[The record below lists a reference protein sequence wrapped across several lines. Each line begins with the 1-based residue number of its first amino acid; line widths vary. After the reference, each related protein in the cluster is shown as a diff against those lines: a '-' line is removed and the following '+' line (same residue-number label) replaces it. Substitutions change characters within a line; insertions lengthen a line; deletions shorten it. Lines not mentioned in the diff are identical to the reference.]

1 MRFDY
6 SQELEDYR
14 AELRAFIARHGP
26 GARKHVGVRAPEPEQ
41 VPALRAWVARLYG
54 AGYLGQ
60 TWPAEYGGRP
70 GATIEH
76 TFIVAEEI
84 ARARTWG
91 EIGAGGLAAGAI
103 LAFGSE
109 RQRQRYLPR
118 IRSGEDLWC
127 QLFSEPGAGSD
138 LASLKTRAV
147 LVKGG
152 GPGGTGGGSPPCEEG
167 AGGDHYVVNGQKVW
181 TTNGH
186 HADLGY
192 LLARTNPDVAK
203 QAGITAFALDM
214 RTPGVDVRP
223 LREITGTNDFN
234 EVFLDDVRIPADQVI
249 GEVDNGWRVANAS
262 LGHERSGVG
271 ARAVELYA
279 QLDDLVELAR
289 RTTTAAGLPAIAD
302 GATRQRIGQLAAL
315 AHVTDVMSKS
325 VQSRIANGTEDA
337 ADGPLAKVFYS
348 EVNLAMTEFGVA
360 LQGVGGLAVE
370 GDGRAYADGWWQDAF
385 LYARAYTI
393 AGGANEVLK
402 TVVAERALGLPRD
415 KR

>member
-1 MRFDY
+1 MRIDY
-6 SQELEDYR
+6 SPELEDYR
-14 AELRAFIARHGP
+14 AQVRAFIARHGP
-26 GARKHVGVRAPEPEQ
+26 GARKHVGVRAPDPEQ
-41 VPALRAWVARLYG
+41 VPALRAWVARLYA

-60 TWPAEYGGRP
+60 QWPAEYGGRP
-70 GATIEH
+70 GASIEH

-91 EIGAGGLAAGAI
+91 EIGAGALAAGAI

-109 RQRQRYLPR
+109 QQRRRYLPR

-138 LASLKTRAV
+138 LASLQTRAV
-147 LVKGG
+147 LDRD
-152 GPGGTGGGSPPCEEG
+152 E
-167 AGGDHYVVNGQKVW
+167 YVVNGQKVW

-192 LLARTNPDVAK
+192 LLARTDPGVAK

-223 LREITGTNDFN
+223 LREITGTSDFN
-234 EVFLDDVRIPADQVI
+234 EVFLDNVRIPADRVI
-249 GEVDNGWRVANAS
+249 GEVNDGWRVANAS
-262 LGHERSGVG
+262 LAHERSGVG
-271 ARAVELYA
+271 ARAVELRA
-279 QLDDLVELAR
+279 QLDDLFALAR
-289 RTTTAAGLPAIAD
+289 QATVSGAASGAASGRSAIAD
-302 GATRQRIGQLAAL
+302 SATRQRLGQLAAL
-315 AHVTDVMSKS
+315 AHVTDVMSKA

-337 ADGPLAKVFYS
+337 ADGPLAKIFYS
-348 EVNLAMTEFGVA
+348 EVNLAMTEFGVD
-360 LQGVGGLAVE
+360 LQRVEGMAVE

-385 LYARAYTI
+385 LYARAFTI

>member
-6 SQELEDYR
+6 SPALEDYR
-14 AELRAFIARHGP
+14 ADVRAFIERYGP
-26 GARKHVGVRAPEPEQ
+26 GPRRHVGVRAPDREQ
-41 VPALRAWVARLYG
+41 VPALRAWVARLYA

-60 TWPAEYGGRP
+60 TWPVEYGGRP
-70 GATIEH
+70 GAAIEH

-91 EIGAGGLAAGAI
+91 ELGAGTLAAGAI
-103 LAFGSE
+103 LGFGSE
-109 RQRQRYLPR
+109 QQRRRYLPR

-138 LASLKTRAV
+138 LASLRTRAV
-147 LVKGG
+147 RDGN
-152 GPGGTGGGSPPCEEG
+152 
-167 AGGDHYVVNGQKVW
+167 DYVVHGQKVW

-223 LREITGTNDFN
+223 LREITGTSDFN
-234 EVFLDDVRIPADQVI
+234 EVFLDDVCIPADQVI

-262 LGHERSGVG
+262 LAHERSGVG
-271 ARAVELYA
+271 ARAVELHS

-289 RTTTAAGLPAIAD
+289 RSIVGGRPAITD
-302 GATRQRIGQLAAL
+302 GATRQRLGQLAAL
-315 AHVTDVMSKS
+315 AHVTDVMSKA

-337 ADGPLAKVFYS
+337 ADGPLAKVFYIQ
-348 EVNLAMTEFGVA
+348 VNLAMTEFGVS
-360 LQGVGGLAVE
+360 LQGVGGMAVE
-370 GDGRAYADGWWQDAF
+370 GDGHAYADGWWQDAF

-402 TVVAERALGLPRD
+402 TVVAERALRLPKD

>member
-6 SQELEDYR
+6 SPELEDYR
-14 AELRAFIARHGP
+14 AEVRAFIARHGP
-26 GARKHVGVRAPEPEQ
+26 GARKHVGVRAPDPEQ
-41 VPALRAWVARLYG
+41 VPVLRAWVARLYA

-60 TWPAEYGGRP
+60 AWPVEYGGRRS
-70 GATIEH
+70 ASIEH

-91 EIGAGGLAAGAI
+91 EIGAGALAAGAI
-103 LAFGSE
+103 LAFGRE
-109 RQRQRYLPR
+109 QQRRHYLPR
-118 IRSGEDLWC
+118 IRSGDDLWC

-138 LASLKTRAV
+138 LASLKTRAA
-147 LVKGG
+147 LD
-152 GPGGTGGGSPPCEEG
+152 
-167 AGGDHYVVNGQKVW
+167 GDQYVVNGQKVW

-192 LLARTNPDVAK
+192 LLARTDPGVAK
-203 QAGITAFALDM
+203 QAGITAFVLDM

-223 LREITGTNDFN
+223 LREITGTSDFN
-234 EVFLDDVRIPADQVI
+234 EVFLDNVRIPADRVI
-249 GEVDNGWRVANAS
+249 GEVNDGWRVANAS

-271 ARAVELYA
+271 ARAVELHA
-279 QLDDLVELAR
+279 QLDDLFALAR
-289 RTTTAAGLPAIAD
+289 QTTAGGRPAITD
-302 GATRQRIGQLAAL
+302 GATRQRLGRLAAL
-315 AHVTDVMSKS
+315 AHVTDVMSKA

-337 ADGPLAKVFYS
+337 GDGPLAKVFYS

-360 LQGVGGLAVE
+360 LQGTGGMAVE

-385 LYARAYTI
+385 LYARAFTI